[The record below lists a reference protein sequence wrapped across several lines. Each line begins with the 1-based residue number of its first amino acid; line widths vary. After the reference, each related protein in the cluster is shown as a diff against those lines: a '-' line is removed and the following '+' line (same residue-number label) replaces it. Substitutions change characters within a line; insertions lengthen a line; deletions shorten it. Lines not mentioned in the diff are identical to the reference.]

1 MAEFE
6 IPEDDLGVLFT
17 AADIRQY
24 DEFGNQQ
31 ELPEQIKKSY
41 LRYKAVKDRIDMG
54 SMTATDLVA
63 IILHSNW
70 NVAPKSM
77 VVTAATLGRS
87 GELKHGDPI
96 TVRWRNKNQDAVFI
110 GNCGD
115 DEEVLV
121 RLNIDSEERRV
132 PTSTVKVLAKV

>member
-6 IPEDDLGVLFT
+6 IPEDDLNVLFT

-41 LRYKAVKDRIDMG
+41 LRYKTVKDRVDMG
-54 SMTATDLVA
+54 AMSATDLVA
-63 IILHSNW
+63 IILHSAW
-70 NVAPKSM
+70 NVAPKSV
-77 VVTAATLGRS
+77 VVTAATLGRN

-96 TVRWRNKNQDAVFI
+96 TVKWRNKNQDAIFI

-115 DEEVLV
+115 DEEIIV
-121 RLNIDSEERRV
+121 RLNSDSEERRV